1 MTLAEAKSIAD
12 QKRELREA
20 AIARRDLMPPDDRV
34 RAARKIGASAFP
46 VTVPEGAIVSGFSP
60 IKTEF
65 NPMPLMRVLAKAG
78 VRLALPI
85 VTGRGKPLSLRAWNI
100 GEPLIAG
107 VWGIREPRPEAPEVA
122 PDILLVPFAA
132 FDRAGYRIGYGAG
145 YYDMTLSALRAKK
158 KTIAI
163 GVGFALQEVKKV
175 PVEAHDQ
182 RLDYILTEA
191 GVAFTAGSA

>member
-34 RAARKIGASAFP
+34 RAARKIAASAFP

-65 NPMPLMRVLAKAG
+65 NPLPLMRVLAKAG
-78 VRLALPI
+78 ARLALPK
-85 VTGRGKPLSLRAWNI
+85 VMGRGKPLSLRAWSI

-107 VWGIREPRPEAPEVA
+107 VWGIREPGPEAPEVE

-163 GVGFALQEVKKV
+163 GVGFALQEVERV

-191 GVAFTAGSA
+191 GLVFTAGSA

>member
-34 RAARKIGASAFP
+34 RAARKIAASP
-46 VTVPEGAIVSGFSP
+46 LPIGVPKGVIVSGFSP

-65 NPMPLMRVLAKAG
+65 NPLPLMRVLAKAG
-78 VRLALPI
+78 ARLALPK
-85 VTGRGKPLSLRAWNI
+85 VMGRGKPLSLRAWSI

-107 VWGIREPRPEAPEVA
+107 VWGIREPGPEAPEVE

-163 GVGFALQEVKKV
+163 GVGFALQEVEKV

-191 GVAFTAGSA
+191 GLAFTAGSA